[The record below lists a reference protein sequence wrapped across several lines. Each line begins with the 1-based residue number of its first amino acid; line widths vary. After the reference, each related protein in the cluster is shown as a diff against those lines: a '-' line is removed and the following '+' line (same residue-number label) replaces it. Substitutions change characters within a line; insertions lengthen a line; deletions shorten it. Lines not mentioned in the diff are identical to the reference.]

1 MQQPSCNY
9 IPPGVSRLQ
18 QSGVFFSGQP
28 GLRGAGRGGGGGG
41 GGWTFEDVEVRDET
55 KASVEKNK
63 TKRNK
68 KIKRVRCDQMVSSR
82 GDRVCLCLC
91 SFMGRGRRR
100 ALPRVNRGVD
110 RASAEV

>member
-18 QSGVFFSGQP
+18 QSGVFFFCQLRLIVSKHARSG
-28 GLRGAGRGGGGGG
+28 GRE
-41 GGWTFEDVEVRDET
+41 GWTFEDVEVRDET